1 MFKAEDVKILRERT
15 NAGMMDCKK
24 ALEASNGDMD
34 KAIDWLRENGKA
46 KAAKKEAR
54 IAAEGTTKIVQ
65 NDNTTVIIEMNSETD
80 FVASNAEFKT
90 AVDEIAN
97 AILSSD
103 VQTME
108 EANELTIDG
117 VSVHDYIVNL
127 TAKIGEKLTF
137 RRFARISKSTDECIG
152 VYSHMGGR
160 IGVVALLKGNN
171 VEVAKDVA
179 MHTAAMNPGYVTR
192 EDVPE
197 DVKAHEESVIKAE
210 VMKEGKPEN
219 IAEKMVAGRMNK
231 FFKENCLVEQEFIKD
246 SSMTVGDYV
255 KNNGCEIVSI
265 TRFEVGEGIEKK
277 EENFAQEVMS
287 QIQQDKRMKI

>member
-137 RRFARISKSTDECIG
+137 RRFARISKSADECVG

-179 MHTAAMNPGYVTR
+179 MHIAAMNPSYVTR

-287 QIQQDKRMKI
+287 QIQG

>member
-108 EANELTIDG
+108 EANELTVDG

-287 QIQQDKRMKI
+287 QIQG

>member
-287 QIQQDKRMKI
+287 QIKG

>member
-103 VQTME
+103 VQTIE

-287 QIQQDKRMKI
+287 QIQG

>member
-97 AILSSD
+97 AILNSD

-210 VMKEGKPEN
+210 VMKEGKSEN

-287 QIQQDKRMKI
+287 QIQG

>member
-1 MFKAEDVKILRERT
+1 MFKAEDVKVLRERT

-80 FVASNAEFKT
+80 FVASNAEFKN
-90 AVDEIAN
+90 AVDQIAN
-97 AILSSD
+97 AVLNSD
-103 VQTME
+103 VNTMD
-108 EANELTIDG
+108 EANALVIDG

-137 RRFARISKSTDECIG
+137 RRFARVSKNSDECVGI
-152 VYSHMGGR
+152 YSHMGGR
-160 IGVVALLKGNN
+160 IGVIALLKGNQS
-171 VEVAKDVA
+171 EVAKDVA
-179 MHTAAMNPGYVTR
+179 MHVAAMNPGYVTR
-192 EDVPE
+192 DEVPE
-197 DVKAHEESVIKAE
+197 DVRKHEESVIKAE

-219 IAEKMVAGRMNK
+219 IAEKMVSGRMNK

-255 KNNGCEIVSI
+255 KKNDCEIISI

-287 QIQQDKRMKI
+287 QIQG

>member
-97 AILSSD
+97 AILNSD

-160 IGVVALLKGNN
+160 IGVVALLRGNN

-287 QIQQDKRMKI
+287 QIQG

>member
-90 AVDEIAN
+90 AVDKIAN

-287 QIQQDKRMKI
+287 QIQG

>member
-137 RRFARISKSTDECIG
+137 RRFVRISKSTDECIG

-287 QIQQDKRMKI
+287 QIQG

>member
-97 AILSSD
+97 AILNSD

-265 TRFEVGEGIEKK
+265 TRFEVCEVIEKK

-287 QIQQDKRMKI
+287 QIQG

>member
-117 VSVHDYIVNL
+117 VSVHDYIINL

-287 QIQQDKRMKI
+287 QIQG

>member
-90 AVDEIAN
+90 AVDQIAN
-97 AILSSD
+97 AVLNSD
-103 VQTME
+103 VTTME
-108 EANELTIDG
+108 EANALTING
-117 VSVHDYIVNL
+117 VSIHDYIVNL

-287 QIQQDKRMKI
+287 QIQG

>member
-160 IGVVALLKGNN
+160 IGVIALLKGNN

-287 QIQQDKRMKI
+287 QIQG

>member
-90 AVDEIAN
+90 AVDQIAN

-103 VQTME
+103 VQMIE

-197 DVKAHEESVIKAE
+197 DVKVHEESVIKAE

-287 QIQQDKRMKI
+287 QIQG

>member
-1 MFKAEDVKILRERT
+1 MFKAEDVKVLRERT

-97 AILSSD
+97 AILNSD

-287 QIQQDKRMKI
+287 QIQG

>member
-108 EANELTIDG
+108 EANELTING

-197 DVKAHEESVIKAE
+197 DVKAHEENVIKAE

-287 QIQQDKRMKI
+287 QIQG

>member
-65 NDNTTVIIEMNSETD
+65 NDNTTVNIEMNSETD

-287 QIQQDKRMKI
+287 QIQG

>member
-97 AILSSD
+97 AILNSD
-103 VQTME
+103 VQPME

-287 QIQQDKRMKI
+287 QIQG

>member
-287 QIQQDKRMKI
+287 QIQG

>member
-108 EANELTIDG
+108 EANKLTIDG

-287 QIQQDKRMKI
+287 QIQG

>member
-80 FVASNAEFKT
+80 FVASNAGFKT

-97 AILSSD
+97 AILNSD

-287 QIQQDKRMKI
+287 QIQG

>member
-97 AILSSD
+97 AILNSD

-287 QIQQDKRMKI
+287 QLQG

>member
-1 MFKAEDVKILRERT
+1 
-15 NAGMMDCKK
+15 
-24 ALEASNGDMD
+24 MD

-97 AILSSD
+97 AILNSD

-210 VMKEGKPEN
+210 VMKEGKPE
-219 IAEKMVAGRMNK
+219 IH
-231 FFKENCLVEQEFIKD
+231 
-246 SSMTVGDYV
+246 
-255 KNNGCEIVSI
+255 
-265 TRFEVGEGIEKK
+265 
-277 EENFAQEVMS
+277 
-287 QIQQDKRMKI
+287 

>member
-15 NAGMMDCKK
+15 GAGMMDCKK

-287 QIQQDKRMKI
+287 QIQG

>member
-197 DVKAHEESVIKAE
+197 DVKAHEESVIKVE

-287 QIQQDKRMKI
+287 QIQG

>member
-231 FFKENCLVEQEFIKD
+231 FFKDNCLVEQEFIKD

-287 QIQQDKRMKI
+287 QIQG

>member
-1 MFKAEDVKILRERT
+1 
-15 NAGMMDCKK
+15 MDCKK

-287 QIQQDKRMKI
+287 QIQG

>member
-137 RRFARISKSTDECIG
+137 RRFARISKSADECVG

-197 DVKAHEESVIKAE
+197 DVKAHEENVIKAE

-287 QIQQDKRMKI
+287 QIQG

>member
-197 DVKAHEESVIKAE
+197 DVKAHEENVIKAE

-287 QIQQDKRMKI
+287 QIQG

>member
-97 AILSSD
+97 AILNSD

-137 RRFARISKSTDECIG
+137 RRFARISKSTDKCIG

-287 QIQQDKRMKI
+287 QIQG

>member
-97 AILSSD
+97 AILNSN

-287 QIQQDKRMKI
+287 QIQG

>member
-97 AILSSD
+97 AILNSD

-197 DVKAHEESVIKAE
+197 DVKAHEENVIKAE

-287 QIQQDKRMKI
+287 QIQG

>member
-108 EANELTIDG
+108 EANELTVDG

-197 DVKAHEESVIKAE
+197 DVKAHEENVIKAE

-287 QIQQDKRMKI
+287 QIQG

>member
-179 MHTAAMNPGYVTR
+179 MHTAAMNPCYVTI

-287 QIQQDKRMKI
+287 QIQG

>member
-127 TAKIGEKLTF
+127 TAKICEKLTF

-287 QIQQDKRMKI
+287 QIQG

>member
-160 IGVVALLKGNN
+160 IGVVSLLKGNN

-287 QIQQDKRMKI
+287 QIQG

>member
-34 KAIDWLRENGKA
+34 NAIDWLRENGKA

-65 NDNTTVIIEMNSETD
+65 NDNTTVIVEMNSETD

-287 QIQQDKRMKI
+287 QIQG

>member
-160 IGVVALLKGNN
+160 IGVVALLIGNN

-287 QIQQDKRMKI
+287 QIQG

>member
-90 AVDEIAN
+90 VVDEIAN
-97 AILSSD
+97 AILNSD

-287 QIQQDKRMKI
+287 QIQG